1 MHLALYR
8 LERPENFDQIIGQE
22 HIVKILKNQIKK
34 GQVSQAYL
42 FTGTRGTGKTSTARI
57 LAKAINC
64 TGENIPCGKCT
75 NCQSIRDG
83 AFMDVIELDA
93 ASNNGVDD
101 LRAIIDSVQYPPAMG
116 RYKVYI
122 IDEVHM
128 LTPAAENAF
137 LKTLEEP
144 PEYAIFILATTDPEK
159 VKSTIKSRCMT
170 LNFRRVSEKDLVKGM
185 KRICEKYDVSPK
197 EEALNT
203 IARKADGSVRDA
215 LSILEQ
221 CIETGEKNFT
231 EEEVYYY
238 TESLGSEFY
247 LELTEA
253 VIDGD
258 ISSAIVK
265 INDMLL
271 AGKDAKQMLSDFL
284 TYLRNLLIAKCTNN
298 TEVLIGISSE
308 NINRLKNQAD
318 KISTNEIKNWIKYL
332 SKKVNQAR
340 YSNIPRII
348 LEVAIIDMVDKTTVD
363 IDEDEKK
370 EIGASKKKLNIKKDI
385 ENKINNKE
393 ITDGRKIENSNKV
406 KDINKTKII
415 KDKEAKKEV
424 KEGNSNKIKEEAN
437 GNIEKEEKSNKE
449 EIEDNKGNKEKEK
462 SIIIDN
468 NSSDLKEEIK
478 DNSKEE
484 SETCEMDFDDMWNK
498 VLDEVATGDI
508 GFNVIVGSNSK
519 ITDYRNGE
527 IVLMVKPSK
536 FSFAKTSQK
545 MLDEAAK
552 KLFGKDSYFTL
563 KSGEISDISDAGIN
577 SNDNNTGRNAKKSQ
591 DTYRNGKSRNSS
603 ESTGENIEKTDNM
616 SDDIDKTLNNISE
629 AFGIEPSKIDIL
641 G

>member
-64 TGENIPCGKCT
+64 TGEDIPCGKCT
-75 NCQSIRDG
+75 NCKSIRDG

-284 TYLRNLLIAKCTNN
+284 TYLRNLLVAKCTNN
-298 TEVLIGISSE
+298 AEVLIGISSE
-308 NINRLKNQAD
+308 NIDRLKKQAD
-318 KISTNEIKNWIKYL
+318 KISTDEIKNWIKYL

-348 LEVAIIDMVDKTTVD
+348 LEVATIDMVDKTTVD

-370 EIGASKKKLNIKKDI
+370 EIGASKKKLNIKKDL
-385 ENKINNKE
+385 ENKINTKE
-393 ITDGRKIENSNKV
+393 RIDGRKIENSNKV

-424 KEGNSNKIKEEAN
+424 KEENSNKIKGEAN
-437 GNIEKEEKSNKE
+437 GRIEKEKIKSNKE
-449 EIEDNKGNKEKEK
+449 EIEDK
-462 SIIIDN
+462 
-468 NSSDLKEEIK
+468 
-478 DNSKEE
+478 SKEE
-484 SETCEMDFDDMWNK
+484 SETCEMDFDEMWNK

-536 FSFAKTSQK
+536 LSFAKTSQK

-563 KSGEISDISDAGIN
+563 KSGEISDSSYAGIN
-577 SNDNNTGRNAKKSQ
+577 SNDKNTGRNTKKPQNISP
-591 DTYRNGKSRNSS
+591 NGKSRNSS
-603 ESTGENIEKTDNM
+603 ETTGENIEKTDNM
-616 SDDIDKTLNNISE
+616 KDDDIDKTLNNISE

>member
-64 TGENIPCGKCT
+64 TGEDIPCGKCT
-75 NCQSIRDG
+75 NCKSIRDG

-231 EEEVYYY
+231 EEEVCYY

-271 AGKDAKQMLSDFL
+271 SGKDAKEMLSDFL
-284 TYLRNLLIAKCTNN
+284 TYLRNLLVAKCTNN
-298 TEVLIGISSE
+298 AEVLIGISSE
-308 NINRLKNQAD
+308 NIDRLKNQAD
-318 KISTNEIKNWIKYL
+318 KISTDEIKNWIKYL

-348 LEVAIIDMVDKTTVD
+348 LEVAIIDMVDKTTED

-370 EIGASKKKLNIKKDI
+370 EIGASKKKLNIKKDL
-385 ENKINNKE
+385 EDKINTKE
-393 ITDGRKIENSNKV
+393 TIDGRKIENSNKV

-424 KEGNSNKIKEEAN
+424 KEENSNKIKGEAN
-437 GNIEKEEKSNKE
+437 GSIEKEKIKSNKE
-449 EIEDNKGNKEKEK
+449 EIEDK
-462 SIIIDN
+462 
-468 NSSDLKEEIK
+468 
-478 DNSKEE
+478 SKEE
-484 SETCEMDFDDMWNK
+484 SETCEMDFDEMWNK

-536 FSFAKTSQK
+536 LSFAKTSQK

-563 KSGEISDISDAGIN
+563 KSGEISDSSYAGIN
-577 SNDNNTGRNAKKSQ
+577 SNDKNTGRNTKKPQNISP
-591 DTYRNGKSRNSS
+591 NGKSRNSS
-603 ESTGENIEKTDNM
+603 ETTGENIEKTDNM
-616 SDDIDKTLNNISE
+616 KDDDIDKTLNNISE

>member
-64 TGENIPCGKCT
+64 TGEDIPCGKCT
-75 NCQSIRDG
+75 NCKSIRDG

-271 AGKDAKQMLSDFL
+271 AGKDAKEMLSDFL
-284 TYLRNLLIAKCTNN
+284 TYLRNLLVAKCTNN
-298 TEVLIGISSE
+298 AEVLIGISSE
-308 NINRLKNQAD
+308 NIDRLKNQAD

-348 LEVAIIDMVDKTTVD
+348 LEVAIIDMVDKTTED

-370 EIGASKKKLNIKKDI
+370 EIGASKKKLNIKKDL
-385 ENKINNKE
+385 ENKINTKE
-393 ITDGRKIENSNKV
+393 TIDGRKIENSNKV

-424 KEGNSNKIKEEAN
+424 KEENSNKIKGEAN
-437 GNIEKEEKSNKE
+437 GSIEKEKIKSNKE
-449 EIEDNKGNKEKEK
+449 EIEDK
-462 SIIIDN
+462 
-468 NSSDLKEEIK
+468 
-478 DNSKEE
+478 SKEE
-484 SETCEMDFDDMWNK
+484 SETCEMDFDEMWNK

-536 FSFAKTSQK
+536 LSFAKTSQK

-563 KSGEISDISDAGIN
+563 KSGEISENSHTSIN
-577 SNDNNTGRNAKKSQ
+577 SKNKNTRGNSQ
-591 DTYRNGKSRNSS
+591 NLQNTYRNEKSRNS
-603 ESTGENIEKTDNM
+603 TKNIDENVEKTDNM
-616 SDDIDKTLNNISE
+616 KDDDIDKTLSNISE

>member
-64 TGENIPCGKCT
+64 TGEDIPCGKCT
-75 NCQSIRDG
+75 NCKSIRDG

-318 KISTNEIKNWIKYL
+318 KISTNEIKKWIKYL

-348 LEVAIIDMVDKTTVD
+348 LEVAIIDMVDKTTED

-370 EIGASKKKLNIKKDI
+370 EIGASKKKLNIKKDL
-385 ENKINNKE
+385 ENKINTKE
-393 ITDGRKIENSNKV
+393 TIDGRKIENSNKV

-424 KEGNSNKIKEEAN
+424 KEENSNKIKGEAN
-437 GNIEKEEKSNKE
+437 GRIEKEKIKSNKE
-449 EIEDNKGNKEKEK
+449 EIEDK
-462 SIIIDN
+462 
-468 NSSDLKEEIK
+468 
-478 DNSKEE
+478 SKEE
-484 SETCEMDFDDMWNK
+484 SETCEMDFDEMWNK

-536 FSFAKTSQK
+536 LSFAKTSQK

-563 KSGEISDISDAGIN
+563 KSGEISDSSYAGIN
-577 SNDNNTGRNAKKSQ
+577 SNDKNTGRNTKKPQNISP
-591 DTYRNGKSRNSS
+591 NGKSRNSS
-603 ESTGENIEKTDNM
+603 ETTGENIEKTDNM
-616 SDDIDKTLNNISE
+616 KDDDIDKTLNNISE

>member
-22 HIVKILKNQIKK
+22 HIVKILKNQIKN

-64 TGENIPCGKCT
+64 TGEDIPCGKCT
-75 NCQSIRDG
+75 NCKSIRDG

-265 INDMLL
+265 MNDMLL

-348 LEVAIIDMVDKTTVD
+348 LEVAIIDMVDKTTED

-370 EIGASKKKLNIKKDI
+370 EIGASKKKLNIKKDL
-385 ENKINNKE
+385 ENKINTKE
-393 ITDGRKIENSNKV
+393 TIDGRKIENSNKV

-424 KEGNSNKIKEEAN
+424 KEENSNKIKGEAN
-437 GNIEKEEKSNKE
+437 GRIEKEKIKSNKE
-449 EIEDNKGNKEKEK
+449 EIEDK
-462 SIIIDN
+462 
-468 NSSDLKEEIK
+468 
-478 DNSKEE
+478 SKEE
-484 SETCEMDFDDMWNK
+484 SETCEMDFDEMWNK

-536 FSFAKTSQK
+536 LSFAKTSQK

-563 KSGEISDISDAGIN
+563 KSGEISDSSYAGIN
-577 SNDNNTGRNAKKSQ
+577 SNDKNTGRNTKKPQNISP
-591 DTYRNGKSRNSS
+591 NGKSRNSS
-603 ESTGENIEKTDNM
+603 ETTGENIEKTDNM
-616 SDDIDKTLNNISE
+616 KDDDIDKTLNNISE

>member
-64 TGENIPCGKCT
+64 TGEDIPCGKCT
-75 NCQSIRDG
+75 NCKSIRDG

-271 AGKDAKQMLSDFL
+271 SGKDAKEMLSDFL
-284 TYLRNLLIAKCTNN
+284 TYLRNLLVAKCTNN
-298 TEVLIGISSE
+298 AEVLIGISSE
-308 NINRLKNQAD
+308 NIDRLKNQAD
-318 KISTNEIKNWIKYL
+318 KISTDEIKNWIKYL

-348 LEVAIIDMVDKTTVD
+348 LEVAIIDMVDKTTED

-370 EIGASKKKLNIKKDI
+370 EIDREKKLNIKKDI
-385 ENKINNKE
+385 ENKINTKE
-393 ITDGRKIENSNKV
+393 RIDGRKIENSNKV

-424 KEGNSNKIKEEAN
+424 KEENSNKIKGEAN
-437 GNIEKEEKSNKE
+437 GSIEKEKIKSNKE
-449 EIEDNKGNKEKEK
+449 EIEDK
-462 SIIIDN
+462 
-468 NSSDLKEEIK
+468 
-478 DNSKEE
+478 SKEE
-484 SETCEMDFDDMWNK
+484 SETCEMDFDEMWNK

-536 FSFAKTSQK
+536 LSFAKTSQK

-563 KSGEISDISDAGIN
+563 KSGEISDSSYAGIN
-577 SNDNNTGRNAKKSQ
+577 SNDKNTGRNTKKPQNISP
-591 DTYRNGKSRNSS
+591 NGKSRNSS
-603 ESTGENIEKTDNM
+603 ETTGENIEKTDNM
-616 SDDIDKTLNNISE
+616 KDDDIDKTLNNISE

>member
-8 LERPENFDQIIGQE
+8 LERPEKFDQIIGQE

-64 TGENIPCGKCT
+64 TGENTPCGKCT
-75 NCQSIRDG
+75 TCKSISDG

-116 RYKVYI
+116 KYKVYI

-197 EEALNT
+197 DEALNT

-231 EEEVYYY
+231 EEDVYYY

-271 AGKDAKQMLSDFL
+271 SGKDAKQMLSDFL
-284 TYLRNLLIAKCTNN
+284 TYLRNLLVAKCTNN
-298 TEVLIGISSE
+298 AEVLIGISSE
-308 NINRLKNQAD
+308 NIDRLKKQAD
-318 KISTNEIKNWIKYL
+318 KISTDEIKNWIKYL

-370 EIGASKKKLNIKKDI
+370 EIGASKKKINIKKDL
-385 ENKINNKE
+385 ENKINTKETIDGKKIEDSNKE
-393 ITDGRKIENSNKV
+393 
-406 KDINKTKII
+406 DINKTKKI
-415 KDKEAKKEV
+415 KNKEEENSNIDKEEV
-424 KEGNSNKIKEEAN
+424 SDD
-437 GNIEKEEKSNKE
+437 IEKEEKS
-449 EIEDNKGNKEKEK
+449 EKV
-462 SIIIDN
+462 
-468 NSSDLKEEIK
+468 EIK
-478 DNSKEE
+478 DKFKEE
-484 SETCEMDFDDMWNK
+484 SETCEMDFDEMWNK

-527 IVLMVKPSK
+527 IILMVKPSK

-552 KLFGKDSYFTL
+552 KLFGKESYFTL
-563 KSGEISDISDAGIN
+563 KSGEISDSSYAGIN
-577 SNDNNTGRNAKKSQ
+577 SNDKNTGRNNKKPQ
-591 DTYRNGKSRNSS
+591 NTYRNGNSKNSS
-603 ESTGENIEKTDNM
+603 ENTGENIEKTENIN
-616 SDDIDKTLNNISE
+616 DDIDKTLSNISE

>member
-22 HIVKILKNQIKK
+22 HIVKILKNQIKN

-64 TGENIPCGKCT
+64 TGEDIPCGKCT
-75 NCQSIRDG
+75 NCKSIRDG

-298 TEVLIGISSE
+298 AEVLIGISSE
-308 NINRLKNQAD
+308 NIDRLKNQAD
-318 KISTNEIKNWIKYL
+318 KISTDEIKNWMKYL

-348 LEVAIIDMVDKTTVD
+348 LEVAIIDMVDKTTED

-370 EIGASKKKLNIKKDI
+370 EIGASKKKLNIKKDL
-385 ENKINNKE
+385 ENKINTKE
-393 ITDGRKIENSNKV
+393 TIDGRKIENINKV

-424 KEGNSNKIKEEAN
+424 KEGNSNKDKEEVCDK
-437 GNIEKEEKSNKE
+437 IEKDEKSKKE
-449 EIEDNKGNKEKEK
+449 EIENK
-462 SIIIDN
+462 
-468 NSSDLKEEIK
+468 
-478 DNSKEE
+478 SKEE
-484 SETCEMDFDDMWNK
+484 PKEEKEDKPKQQPKTDEMDFDEMWNK

-552 KLFGKDSYFTL
+552 KLFGKESYFTL
-563 KSGEISDISDAGIN
+563 KSGEISDSSYAGIN
-577 SNDNNTGRNAKKSQ
+577 SNDKNTGRNAKKPQ
-591 DTYRNGKSRNSS
+591 NTYSNVKSRNSS
-603 ESTGENIEKTDNM
+603 ENTGENIEKTDNM

>member
-64 TGENIPCGKCT
+64 TGEDIPCGKCT
-75 NCQSIRDG
+75 NCKSIRDG

-170 LNFRRVSEKDLVKGM
+170 LNFRRVREKDLVKGM

-298 TEVLIGISSE
+298 AEVLIGISSE
-308 NINRLKNQAD
+308 NIDRLKNQAD
-318 KISTNEIKNWIKYL
+318 KISTDEIKNWIKYL

-348 LEVAIIDMVDKTTVD
+348 LEVAIIDMVDKTTED

-370 EIGASKKKLNIKKDI
+370 EISASKKKLNIKKDL
-385 ENKINNKE
+385 ENKINTKE
-393 ITDGRKIENSNKV
+393 TIDGRKIENSNKV

-424 KEGNSNKIKEEAN
+424 KEENSNKIKGEAN
-437 GNIEKEEKSNKE
+437 GSIEKEKIKSNKE
-449 EIEDNKGNKEKEK
+449 EIEDK
-462 SIIIDN
+462 
-468 NSSDLKEEIK
+468 
-478 DNSKEE
+478 SKEE
-484 SETCEMDFDDMWNK
+484 SETCEMDFDEMWNK

-536 FSFAKTSQK
+536 LSFAKTSQK

-563 KSGEISDISDAGIN
+563 KSGEISDSSYAGIN
-577 SNDNNTGRNAKKSQ
+577 SNDKNTGRNTKKPQNISP
-591 DTYRNGKSRNSS
+591 NGKSRNSS
-603 ESTGENIEKTDNM
+603 ETTGENIEKTDNM
-616 SDDIDKTLNNISE
+616 KDDDIDKTLNNISE

>member
-64 TGENIPCGKCT
+64 TGEDIPCGKCT
-75 NCQSIRDG
+75 NCKSIRDG

-271 AGKDAKQMLSDFL
+271 AGKDAKEMLSDFL

-298 TEVLIGISSE
+298 AEVLIGISSE

-348 LEVAIIDMVDKTTVD
+348 LEVAIIDMVDKTTED
-363 IDEDEKK
+363 IDEDERK
-370 EIGASKKKLNIKKDI
+370 EIGASKKKLNIKKDL
-385 ENKINNKE
+385 ENKINTKE
-393 ITDGRKIENSNKV
+393 TIDGRKVENSNKV

-424 KEGNSNKIKEEAN
+424 KEENSNKIKEEAN
-437 GNIEKEEKSNKE
+437 GSIEKEKIKSNKE
-449 EIEDNKGNKEKEK
+449 EIEDK
-462 SIIIDN
+462 
-468 NSSDLKEEIK
+468 
-478 DNSKEE
+478 SKEE
-484 SETCEMDFDDMWNK
+484 SETCEMDFDEMWNK

-536 FSFAKTSQK
+536 LSFAKTSQK

-563 KSGEISDISDAGIN
+563 KSGEISDSSYAGIN
-577 SNDNNTGRNAKKSQ
+577 SNDKNTGRNAKKPQ
-591 DTYRNGKSRNSS
+591 NTYSNVKSRNSS
-603 ESTGENIEKTDNM
+603 ENTGENIEKTDNM

>member
-64 TGENIPCGKCT
+64 TGEDIPCGKCT
-75 NCQSIRDG
+75 NCKSIRDG

-238 TESLGSEFY
+238 TESLGTEFY

-271 AGKDAKQMLSDFL
+271 AGKDAKEMLSDFL
-284 TYLRNLLIAKCTNN
+284 TYLRNLLVAKCTNN
-298 TEVLIGISSE
+298 AEVLIGISSE
-308 NINRLKNQAD
+308 NIDRLKNQAD
-318 KISTNEIKNWIKYL
+318 KISTDEIKNWIKYL

-348 LEVAIIDMVDKTTVD
+348 LEVAIIDMVDKTTED

-370 EIGASKKKLNIKKDI
+370 EISASKKKLNIKKDL
-385 ENKINNKE
+385 ENKINTKE
-393 ITDGRKIENSNKV
+393 RVDDKKTKNSNKV

-424 KEGNSNKIKEEAN
+424 KEENSNKIKGEAN
-437 GNIEKEEKSNKE
+437 GSIEKEKIKSNKE
-449 EIEDNKGNKEKEK
+449 EIEDK
-462 SIIIDN
+462 
-468 NSSDLKEEIK
+468 
-478 DNSKEE
+478 SKEE
-484 SETCEMDFDDMWNK
+484 SETCEMDFDEMWNK

-536 FSFAKTSQK
+536 LSFAKTSQK

-563 KSGEISDISDAGIN
+563 KSGEISDSSYAGIN
-577 SNDNNTGRNAKKSQ
+577 SNDKNTGRNTKKPQNISP
-591 DTYRNGKSRNSS
+591 NGKSRNSS
-603 ESTGENIEKTDNM
+603 ETTGENIEKTDNM
-616 SDDIDKTLNNISE
+616 KDDDIDKTLNNISE

>member
-64 TGENIPCGKCT
+64 TGEDIPCGKCT
-75 NCQSIRDG
+75 NCKSIRDG

-258 ISSAIVK
+258 ISSAILK

-271 AGKDAKQMLSDFL
+271 AGKDAKEMLSDFL
-284 TYLRNLLIAKCTNN
+284 TYLRNLLVAKCTNN
-298 TEVLIGISSE
+298 AEVLIGISSE
-308 NINRLKNQAD
+308 NIDRLKNQAD
-318 KISTNEIKNWIKYL
+318 KISTDEIKNWIKYL

-370 EIGASKKKLNIKKDI
+370 EIGASKKKLNIKKDL
-385 ENKINNKE
+385 ENKINTKE
-393 ITDGRKIENSNKV
+393 TIDGKKIE
-406 KDINKTKII
+406 
-415 KDKEAKKEV
+415 
-424 KEGNSNKIKEEAN
+424 EEAN

-449 EIEDNKGNKEKEK
+449 EIEDNKGNKEKGK

-552 KLFGKDSYFTL
+552 KLFGKESYFTL
-563 KSGEISDISDAGIN
+563 KSGEISDSSYAGIN
-577 SNDNNTGRNAKKSQ
+577 SNDKNTGRNAKKPQ
-591 DTYRNGKSRNSS
+591 NTYRNGKSRNSS
-603 ESTGENIEKTDNM
+603 ETTGENIEKTDNM

>member
-64 TGENIPCGKCT
+64 TGEDIPCGKCT
-75 NCQSIRDG
+75 NCKSIRDG

-271 AGKDAKQMLSDFL
+271 AGKDAKEMLSDFL
-284 TYLRNLLIAKCTNN
+284 TYLRNLLVAKCTNN
-298 TEVLIGISSE
+298 AEVLIGISSE
-308 NINRLKNQAD
+308 NIDRLKNQAD
-318 KISTNEIKNWIKYL
+318 KISTDEIKNWIKYL

-348 LEVAIIDMVDKTTVD
+348 LEVAIIDMVDKTTED

-370 EIGASKKKLNIKKDI
+370 EISASKKKLNIKKDL
-385 ENKINNKE
+385 ENKINTKE
-393 ITDGRKIENSNKV
+393 TIDGRKIENSNKV

-424 KEGNSNKIKEEAN
+424 KEENSNKIKGEAN
-437 GNIEKEEKSNKE
+437 GSIEKEKIKSNKE
-449 EIEDNKGNKEKEK
+449 EIEDK
-462 SIIIDN
+462 
-468 NSSDLKEEIK
+468 
-478 DNSKEE
+478 SKEE
-484 SETCEMDFDDMWNK
+484 SETCEMDFDEMWNK

-536 FSFAKTSQK
+536 LSFAKTSQK

-563 KSGEISDISDAGIN
+563 KSGEISDSSYAGIN
-577 SNDNNTGRNAKKSQ
+577 SNDKNTGRNTKKPQNISP
-591 DTYRNGKSRNSS
+591 NGKSRNSS
-603 ESTGENIEKTDNM
+603 ETTGENIEKTDNM
-616 SDDIDKTLNNISE
+616 KDDDIDKTLNNISE

>member
-64 TGENIPCGKCT
+64 TGEDIPCGKCT
-75 NCQSIRDG
+75 NCKSIRDG

-271 AGKDAKQMLSDFL
+271 SGKDAKEMLSDFL
-284 TYLRNLLIAKCTNN
+284 TYLRNLLVAKCTNN
-298 TEVLIGISSE
+298 AEVLIGISSE
-308 NINRLKNQAD
+308 NIDRLKNQAD

-348 LEVAIIDMVDKTTVD
+348 LEVAIIDMVDKTTED

-370 EIGASKKKLNIKKDI
+370 EIGASKKKLNIKKDL
-385 ENKINNKE
+385 ENKINTKE
-393 ITDGRKIENSNKV
+393 TIDGRKIENSNKV

-424 KEGNSNKIKEEAN
+424 KEENSNKIKGEAN
-437 GNIEKEEKSNKE
+437 GSIEKEKIKSNKE
-449 EIEDNKGNKEKEK
+449 EIEDK
-462 SIIIDN
+462 
-468 NSSDLKEEIK
+468 
-478 DNSKEE
+478 SKEE
-484 SETCEMDFDDMWNK
+484 SETCEMDFDEMWNK

-536 FSFAKTSQK
+536 LSFAKTSQK

-563 KSGEISDISDAGIN
+563 KSGEISENSHTSIN
-577 SNDNNTGRNAKKSQ
+577 SKNKNTRGNSQ
-591 DTYRNGKSRNSS
+591 NLQNTYRNEKSRNS
-603 ESTGENIEKTDNM
+603 TKNIDENVEKTDNM
-616 SDDIDKTLNNISE
+616 KDDDIDKTLSNISE

>member
-64 TGENIPCGKCT
+64 TGEDIPCGKCT
-75 NCQSIRDG
+75 NCKSIRDG

-271 AGKDAKQMLSDFL
+271 AGKDAKEMLSDFL
-284 TYLRNLLIAKCTNN
+284 TYLRNLLVAKCTNN
-298 TEVLIGISSE
+298 AEVLIGISSE
-308 NINRLKNQAD
+308 NIDRLKNQAD
-318 KISTNEIKNWIKYL
+318 KISTDEIKNWIKYL

-348 LEVAIIDMVDKTTVD
+348 LEVAIIDMVDKTTED

-370 EIGASKKKLNIKKDI
+370 EISASKKKLNIKKDL
-385 ENKINNKE
+385 ENKINTKE
-393 ITDGRKIENSNKV
+393 TIDGRKIENSNKV

-424 KEGNSNKIKEEAN
+424 KEENSNKIKGEAN
-437 GNIEKEEKSNKE
+437 GSIEKEKIKSNKE
-449 EIEDNKGNKEKEK
+449 EIEDK
-462 SIIIDN
+462 
-468 NSSDLKEEIK
+468 
-478 DNSKEE
+478 SKEE
-484 SETCEMDFDDMWNK
+484 SETCEMDFDEMWNK

-536 FSFAKTSQK
+536 LSFAKTSQK

-563 KSGEISDISDAGIN
+563 KSGEISDSSYAGIN
-577 SNDNNTGRNAKKSQ
+577 SNDKNTGRNTKKPQNISP
-591 DTYRNGKSRNSS
+591 NGKSRNSS
-603 ESTGENIEKTDNM
+603 ETTGENIEKTDNM
-616 SDDIDKTLNNISE
+616 KNDDIDKTLNNISE

>member
-1 MHLALYR
+1 
-8 LERPENFDQIIGQE
+8 
-22 HIVKILKNQIKK
+22 
-34 GQVSQAYL
+34 
-42 FTGTRGTGKTSTARI
+42 
-57 LAKAINC
+57 
-64 TGENIPCGKCT
+64 
-75 NCQSIRDG
+75 
-83 AFMDVIELDA
+83 
-93 ASNNGVDD
+93 
-101 LRAIIDSVQYPPAMG
+101 MG

-271 AGKDAKQMLSDFL
+271 AGKDAKEMLSDFL
-284 TYLRNLLIAKCTNN
+284 TYLRNLLVAKCTNN
-298 TEVLIGISSE
+298 AEVLIGISSE
-308 NINRLKNQAD
+308 NIDRLKNQAD
-318 KISTNEIKNWIKYL
+318 KISTDEIKNWIKYL

-348 LEVAIIDMVDKTTVD
+348 LEVAIIDMVDKTTED

-370 EIGASKKKLNIKKDI
+370 EIGASKKKLNIKKDL
-385 ENKINNKE
+385 ENKINTKE
-393 ITDGRKIENSNKV
+393 TIDGRKIENSNKV

-424 KEGNSNKIKEEAN
+424 KEENSNKIKGEAN
-437 GNIEKEEKSNKE
+437 GRIEKEKIKSNKE
-449 EIEDNKGNKEKEK
+449 EIEDK
-462 SIIIDN
+462 
-468 NSSDLKEEIK
+468 
-478 DNSKEE
+478 SKEE
-484 SETCEMDFDDMWNK
+484 SETCEMDFDEMWNK

-536 FSFAKTSQK
+536 LSFAKTSQK

-563 KSGEISDISDAGIN
+563 KSGEISDSSYAGIN
-577 SNDNNTGRNAKKSQ
+577 SNDKNTGRNTKKPQNISP
-591 DTYRNGKSRNSS
+591 NGKSRNSS
-603 ESTGENIEKTDNM
+603 ETTGENIEKTDNM
-616 SDDIDKTLNNISE
+616 KDDDIDKTLNNISE

>member
-64 TGENIPCGKCT
+64 TGDDIPCGKCT

-170 LNFRRVSEKDLVKGM
+170 LNFRRVREKDLVKGM

-271 AGKDAKQMLSDFL
+271 SGKDAKEMLSDFL
-284 TYLRNLLIAKCTNN
+284 TYLRNLLVAKCTNN
-298 TEVLIGISSE
+298 AEVLIGISSE
-308 NINRLKNQAD
+308 NIDRLKNQAD

-348 LEVAIIDMVDKTTVD
+348 LEVAIIDMVDKTTEY

-370 EIGASKKKLNIKKDI
+370 EIGASKKKLNIKKDL
-385 ENKINNKE
+385 ENKINTKETIDGKKIEDSNKE
-393 ITDGRKIENSNKV
+393 

-415 KDKEAKKEV
+415 KDKEVKKEV
-424 KEGNSNKIKEEAN
+424 KEENSNKIKGEAN
-437 GNIEKEEKSNKE
+437 GSIEKEEKSKKE
-449 EIEDNKGNKEKEK
+449 EIESKKEVIEDKSKEESK
-462 SIIIDN
+462 EARKQP
-468 NSSDLKEEIK
+468 KEEIK
-478 DNSKEE
+478 TDEMDFK
-484 SETCEMDFDDMWNK
+484 TDEMDFDEMWNK

-536 FSFAKTSQK
+536 LSFAKTSQK

-552 KLFGKDSYFTL
+552 KLFGKESYFTL
-563 KSGEISDISDAGIN
+563 KSGEISNSSYAGIN
-577 SNDNNTGRNAKKSQ
+577 SNDKNTGRNAKKPQ
-591 DTYRNGKSRNSS
+591 NTYRNGKSRNSS
-603 ESTGENIEKTDNM
+603 EATGENIEKTDNM
-616 SDDIDKTLNNISE
+616 SDEIDKTLNNISE

>member
-64 TGENIPCGKCT
+64 TGEDIPCGKCT
-75 NCQSIRDG
+75 NCKSIRDG

-348 LEVAIIDMVDKTTVD
+348 LEVAIIDMVDKTTED

-370 EIGASKKKLNIKKDI
+370 EIGASKKKLNIKKDL
-385 ENKINNKE
+385 ENKINTKE
-393 ITDGRKIENSNKV
+393 TIDGRKIENSNKV

-424 KEGNSNKIKEEAN
+424 KEENSNKIKGEAN
-437 GNIEKEEKSNKE
+437 GRIEKEKIKSNKE
-449 EIEDNKGNKEKEK
+449 EIEDK
-462 SIIIDN
+462 
-468 NSSDLKEEIK
+468 
-478 DNSKEE
+478 SKEE
-484 SETCEMDFDDMWNK
+484 SETCEMDFDEMWNK

-552 KLFGKDSYFTL
+552 KLFGKESYFTL
-563 KSGEISDISDAGIN
+563 KSGEISDSSYAGIN
-577 SNDNNTGRNAKKSQ
+577 SNDKNTGRNAKKPQ
-591 DTYRNGKSRNSS
+591 NTYRNGKSRTSS
-603 ESTGENIEKTDNM
+603 KTTDENIEKTDNM
-616 SDDIDKTLNNISE
+616 SDEIDKTLSNISE

>member
-8 LERPENFDQIIGQE
+8 LERPEKFDQIIGQE

-64 TGENIPCGKCT
+64 TGENTPCGKCT
-75 NCQSIRDG
+75 TCKSISDG

-116 RYKVYI
+116 KYKVYI

-197 EEALNT
+197 DEALNT

-231 EEEVYYY
+231 EEDVYYY

-271 AGKDAKQMLSDFL
+271 SGKDAKQMLSDFL
-284 TYLRNLLIAKCTNN
+284 TYLRNLLVAKCTNN
-298 TEVLIGISSE
+298 AEVLIGISSE
-308 NINRLKNQAD
+308 NIDRLKKQAD
-318 KISTNEIKNWIKYL
+318 KISTDEIKNWIKYL

-370 EIGASKKKLNIKKDI
+370 EIGASKKKINIKKDL
-385 ENKINNKE
+385 ENKINTKETIDGKKIEDSNKE
-393 ITDGRKIENSNKV
+393 
-406 KDINKTKII
+406 DINKTKKI
-415 KDKEAKKEV
+415 KNKEEENSNIDKEEV
-424 KEGNSNKIKEEAN
+424 SDD
-437 GNIEKEEKSNKE
+437 IEKEEKS
-449 EIEDNKGNKEKEK
+449 EKV
-462 SIIIDN
+462 
-468 NSSDLKEEIK
+468 EIK
-478 DNSKEE
+478 DKFKEE
-484 SETCEMDFDDMWNK
+484 SETCEMDFDEMWNK

-527 IVLMVKPSK
+527 IILMVKPSK

-552 KLFGKDSYFTL
+552 KLFGKESYFTL
-563 KSGEISDISDAGIN
+563 KSGEISDSSYAGIN
-577 SNDNNTGRNAKKSQ
+577 SNDKNTGRNNKKPQ
-591 DTYRNGKSRNSS
+591 NTYRNGNSKNSS
-603 ESTGENIEKTDNM
+603 ENTGENIEKTENIN
-616 SDDIDKTLNNISE
+616 DDIDKSLSNISE

>member
-64 TGENIPCGKCT
+64 TGEDIPCGKCT
-75 NCQSIRDG
+75 NCKSIRDG

-348 LEVAIIDMVDKTTVD
+348 LEVAIIDMVDKTTED

-370 EIGASKKKLNIKKDI
+370 EIGASKKKLNIKKDL
-385 ENKINNKE
+385 ENKINTKE
-393 ITDGRKIENSNKV
+393 TIDGRKIENSNKV

-424 KEGNSNKIKEEAN
+424 KEENSNKIKGEAN
-437 GNIEKEEKSNKE
+437 GRIEKEKIKSNKE
-449 EIEDNKGNKEKEK
+449 EIEDK
-462 SIIIDN
+462 
-468 NSSDLKEEIK
+468 
-478 DNSKEE
+478 SKEE
-484 SETCEMDFDDMWNK
+484 SETCEM
-498 VLDEVATGDI
+498 
-508 GFNVIVGSNSK
+508 
-519 ITDYRNGE
+519 
-527 IVLMVKPSK
+527 
-536 FSFAKTSQK
+536 
-545 MLDEAAK
+545 
-552 KLFGKDSYFTL
+552 
-563 KSGEISDISDAGIN
+563 
-577 SNDNNTGRNAKKSQ
+577 
-591 DTYRNGKSRNSS
+591 
-603 ESTGENIEKTDNM
+603 
-616 SDDIDKTLNNISE
+616 
-629 AFGIEPSKIDIL
+629 
-641 G
+641 